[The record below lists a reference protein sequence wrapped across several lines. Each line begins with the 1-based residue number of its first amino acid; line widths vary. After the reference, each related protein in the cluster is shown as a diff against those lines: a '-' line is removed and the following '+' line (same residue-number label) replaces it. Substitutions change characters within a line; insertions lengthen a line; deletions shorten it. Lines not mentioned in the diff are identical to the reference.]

1 MASESNELTFVRC
14 PTCRSL
20 VPASAAKCRICN
32 ASLDGGAKSA
42 GSDTPPPG
50 RVRQKTVA
58 AGADE
63 IKGIVGGSAA
73 AASNAKP
80 VQSPPVSPK
89 PSAPPVTSTQVA
101 PSDSDF
107 DPLGAFLEDIDDDGS
122 AIPVSESQGAAPVS
136 AASKPSEYSPVFDDS
151 DDSDPEGTPEKPVA
165 DKNDFDL
172 DIFDDPILNDLLG
185 GDDDLDD
192 IEDEDSNEDNRAI
205 GGGYDKPS
213 SKGSFVATDKPEP
226 RLEQRLSDDFNG
238 EDDDEDFMSDRVDF
252 DDSDDTVTA
261 PVKEIKPSAK
271 PPVSKPIQRG
281 PLPRKV
287 EPKTPINAD
296 AQGNPP
302 LERGNRPGPISSKFS
317 PTATNRGDTRGTQ
330 QVGASGRPMPVDKS
344 QTQQQSAQ
352 GRVVEQRGAQGSKDP
367 RAGSHAA
374 PNSQQPRIKQQPNKG
389 GAPAAQN
396 FFAKSEGGANRNPHG
411 APALRQETKEQPS
424 ARQGGSDKRSVE
436 RVERPQ
442 PNNGGQL
449 RQRDR
454 AEVEDLPKSKTRSGR
469 LFGWLVSYENP
480 DGRAIE
486 LREGRFFI
494 TGSTIRGADLIL
506 EDQSISTP
514 HALVS
519 ITENGMQMQDLM
531 SDRGT
536 FVRAEGDVQYVR
548 QDGVVHVNHGDWI
561 RFGDVEFLVVMVP
574 G

>member
-42 GSDTPPPG
+42 ASDTPPPG

-58 AGADE
+58 AGAE
-63 IKGIVGGSAA
+63 EVKVMVGGAA
-73 AASNAKP
+73 ATASDTKP
-80 VQSPPVSPK
+80 AQSPPVAPK
-89 PSAPPVTSTQVA
+89 PSAAPVTSAQVA
-101 PSDSDF
+101 ASDPDF

-122 AIPVSESQGAAPVS
+122 AISVSESQGAGPVL
-136 AASKPSEYSPVFDDS
+136 AAKSPSEYSQVFDDDD
-151 DDSDPEGTPEKPVA
+151 DDSDSEETLQKPVE

-192 IEDEDSNEDNRAI
+192 DDRND
-205 GGGYDKPS
+205 DPPS
-213 SKGSFVATDKPEP
+213 SKVSVAATDRPEP
-226 RLEQRLSDDFNG
+226 PLEERLSDNFNS
-238 EDDDEDFMSDRVDF
+238 EDDGENFMSDPLGF

-261 PVKEIKPSAK
+261 PVKEIKPVTK
-271 PPVSKPIQRG
+271 PPFSKPIQRG
-281 PLPRKV
+281 PLPKQV
-287 EPKTPINAD
+287 EPKTPPNVD
-296 AQGNPP
+296 AKRKS
-302 LERGNRPGPISSKFS
+302 ENRPGPISSKFS
-317 PTATNRGDTRGTQ
+317 PAATNRPAPNRADARVTQQGGAQ
-330 QVGASGRPMPVDKS
+330 QVGASGRPMP
-344 QTQQQSAQ
+344 TQKPPPPRQSAQ
-352 GRVVEQRGAQGSKDP
+352 GRVVEQRGTQEAKDP
-367 RAGSHAA
+367 RVGAQEGATNPQAA
-374 PNSQQPRIKQQPNKG
+374 RVKQQPNRG
-389 GAPAAQN
+389 GAPAAQS
-396 FFAKSEGGANRNPHG
+396 FSVKSEGGANKKAHG
-411 APALRQETKEQPS
+411 SPALRPEAKEQPF
-424 ARQGGSDKRSVE
+424 ARQSGSDDRIGE
-436 RVERPQ
+436 RIERPQ
-442 PNNGGQL
+442 SNPVGQL
-449 RQRDR
+449 RQRER
-454 AEVEDLPKSKTRSGR
+454 MEVEEPPKAKTRNGR

-536 FVRAEGDVQYVR
+536 FVRADEDVQYVR